1 MPTVTTKDRFA
12 LVQPVIN
19 GRALDIRFRMLDPRE
34 LAAAMGFP
42 TDYAFAGNR
51 TDVVR
56 QIGNTVAVQT
66 ARWLCLALL
75 GGTPAPVSLPIPG
88 AEALA

>member
-1 MPTVTTKDRFA
+1 
-12 LVQPVIN
+12 VID
-19 GRALDIRFRMLDPRE
+19 GRALDIRFRMLEPRE

-42 TDYAFAGNR
+42 ADYAFTGNR

-56 QIGNTVAVQT
+56 QIGNAVAVQT

-75 GGTPAPVSLPIPG
+75 GGTVGPATLPE
-88 AEALA
+88 AEAVAA